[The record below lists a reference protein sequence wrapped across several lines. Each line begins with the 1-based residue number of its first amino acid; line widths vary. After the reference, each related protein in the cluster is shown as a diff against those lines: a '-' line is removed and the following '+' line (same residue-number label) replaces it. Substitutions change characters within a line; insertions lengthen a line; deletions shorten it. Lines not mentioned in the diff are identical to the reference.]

1 MGGICSRSWKA
12 TVDGVAVDN
21 ALSGS
26 SRHANGHANDEHG
39 MAYQSI
45 GLPRSIDN
53 NNSNVLPDDDDDLDK
68 HQRESFSFTGLENV
82 SYGLSAD
89 DINDGIPHLS
99 RALSHK
105 SKSKQAA
112 VKVSEVSSLL
122 GRAGTA
128 GLGKA
133 VEVLDTLGSSM
144 TNLNL
149 SSGFT
154 SSVTTKG
161 NKISILAFEVANT
174 IVKGANLMQSLSK
187 ENIRYL
193 KEVVLPSEGVQ
204 NLISRDMDEL
214 IRIAAADKREE
225 LKIFSG
231 EVVRFGNRCKDPQ
244 WHNLD
249 RYFEK
254 LGSELTPQK
263 QLKEEAE
270 MVMQQLMTFVQYTAE
285 LYHELHA
292 LDRFDQDYRR
302 KLQEEDNSNA
312 TQRGDSLAILR
323 AELKSQKKHVRNLK
337 KKSLWSKI
345 LEEVMEKLV
354 DIVHFLYLEIHEAFG
369 SSDTDKQVKD
379 SQGNHNKLGS
389 AGLALHYANIITQ
402 IDTLV
407 SRSSSVPPNTRDA
420 LYQGLPPN
428 VKSALRSRLQSFQ
441 VKEELTVPQ
450 IKAEMEKILQWLVPI
465 AANTTKAHHGFGW
478 VGEWANTGSEV
489 NRKPAGQTD
498 LLRIETLHHADK
510 DKTESY
516 ILELVI
522 WLHHLVS
529 QVRVGNGGIRS
540 PVKSPIRSP
549 TQMTGQLFTQKACSS
564 PMLTVED
571 QQMLRDVGK
580 RKLTP
585 GISKSQEFDTDKTK
599 TRLSKH
605 HRLSKSSSHSPI
617 SESKNDIFSTRR
629 LPSGPVIDFDI
640 DRMKAL
646 DVIDRVDTIGS
657 S

>member
-1 MGGICSRSWKA
+1 M
-12 TVDGVAVDN
+12 
-21 ALSGS
+21 
-26 SRHANGHANDEHG
+26 
-39 MAYQSI
+39 
-45 GLPRSIDN
+45 
-53 NNSNVLPDDDDDLDK
+53 
-68 HQRESFSFTGLENV
+68 
-82 SYGLSAD
+82 D
-89 DINDGIPHLS
+89 DINDGIPRLP

-105 SKSKQAA
+105 SRSKQAV
-112 VKVSEVSSLL
+112 VKLSYLSPVSEVSSLL

-149 SSGFT
+149 SNGFT
-154 SSVTTKG
+154 SGVTTKG

-187 ENIRYL
+187 ENIRHL

-204 NLISRDMDEL
+204 ILISRDMDEL
-214 IRIAAADKREE
+214 LRIAAADKR
-225 LKIFSG
+225 
-231 EVVRFGNRCKDPQ
+231 
-244 WHNLD
+244 
-249 RYFEK
+249 

-302 KLQEEDNSNA
+302 KFQEEDNSNA

-369 SSDTDKQVKD
+369 SSDTDKQAKD
-379 SQGNHNKLGS
+379 SQGNHKKLGS

-465 AANTTKAHHGFGW
+465 AANTTK
-478 VGEWANTGSEV
+478 SEF

-498 LLRIETLHHADK
+498 LLKIETLHHADK
-510 DKTESY
+510 DKTEAY

-549 TQMTGQLFTQKACSS
+549 TQKTGQLFTQKACSS

-571 QQMLRDVGK
+571 QQMLRDVSK

-585 GISKSQEFDTDKTK
+585 GISKSQEFDTAK

-629 LPSGPVIDFDI
+629 LPSVPVIDFDI